1 MSLLRAIKQVSQ
13 GVNDSQSP
21 VVVLFDTVEKIDPL
35 EVNIEQKLSL
45 TEEFLI
51 IPEAVQ
57 KYDFE
62 EGNKLLLLR
71 MQGGNSFVILDRV

>member
-21 VVVLFDTVEKIDPL
+21 VAVLFGTVEKIDPL
-35 EVNIEQKLSL
+35 EVNIEQKLLL

-51 IPEAVQ
+51 FPEAVQ
-57 KYDFE
+57 KYEFE

>member
-13 GVNDSQSP
+13 GVNDTQSP
-21 VVVLFDTVEKIDPL
+21 VVVLFGTVEKIDPL
-35 EVNIEQKLSL
+35 EVNIEQKLLL

>member
-21 VVVLFDTVEKIDPL
+21 VVVLFGTVEKIDPL
-35 EVNIEQKLSL
+35 EVNIEQKLLL

-51 IPEAVQ
+51 IPKAVQ

>member
-1 MSLLRAIKQVSQ
+1 MSLLRAIKQVSK

-21 VVVLFDTVEKIDPL
+21 VVVLFGTVEKIDPL
-35 EVNIEQKLSL
+35 KVNIEQKLLL